1 MLKHIFNN
9 NERESMHLWYTLGEY
24 VFVIDQNKFLY
35 TRRLIIEPTYCT
47 SLTVRFRVK
56 GTTNWRGSA
65 GVLIL
70 ERWTFGVTLMQN
82 WTDTKNYRARSLLHV
97 YSNLRANCDKKNYE
111 LCVYLTQEFDAKA
124 NMIWRVS
131 VSTKPASWR
140 MPSSAP
146 SKKTLC

>member
-1 MLKHIFNN
+1 MIHI
-9 NERESMHLWYTLGEY
+9 RR
-24 VFVIDQNKFLY
+24 ICFLLL
-35 TRRLIIEPTYCT
+35 TRINFYIVSLLNQPT
-47 SLTVRFRVK
+47 SLTVRFSVK
-56 GTTNWRGSA
+56 GPTNWRGSA

-131 VSTKPASWR
+131 VSTKPTSWR

-146 SKKTLC
+146 SKKNPMLTI